1 MQRLEQKREAK
12 RESIR
17 EAIRYCEIKANLA
30 STFKAKHNNKDLYYW
45 SIIQNSK
52 KYVRSSS
59 NYNVFKDTLFVGIWN
74 ERKQIIEF
82 VDELD
87 KHTPELQNLLT
98 KYNVRV
104 E

>member
-1 MQRLEQKREAK
+1 MQRHQQKREAI
-12 RESIR
+12 S
-17 EAIRYCEIKANLA
+17 EAIRYAEIKANLA
-30 STFKAKHNNKDLYYW
+30 STFKAKHNKDNNNDYYW